1 MYGYICLSV
10 LKENQRG
17 EMNVKEWILLMVP
30 IICNGLV
37 EFVLQK
43 IFEKRQWILSEKYKY
58 L

>member
-1 MYGYICLSV
+1 
-10 LKENQRG
+10 
-17 EMNVKEWILLMVP
+17 MNVKEWILLMVP